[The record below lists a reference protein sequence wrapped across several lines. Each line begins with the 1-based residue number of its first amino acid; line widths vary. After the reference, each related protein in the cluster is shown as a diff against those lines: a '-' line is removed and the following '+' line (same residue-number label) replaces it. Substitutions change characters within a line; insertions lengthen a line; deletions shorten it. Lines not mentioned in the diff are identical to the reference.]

1 MKKAI
6 IFDLD
11 GTLWDSTRQILP
23 AWNQALA
30 EKQVEKRLTYEEICA
45 CMGKTTEEI
54 AVLLF
59 PALPKE
65 ESVPLVVSCCEREL
79 DVLLESGGSLYPG
92 LAETLAALREKYH
105 LYIVSNCLDGYIQSF
120 LTYHRFWDC
129 FEDLECLGRTGKT
142 KGENIRLIMERNAVD
157 AAIYVG
163 DTASDCAAAKKAG
176 IPFVHAAYGF
186 GKVEAVPAIL
196 SIRELPAAADRLLG
210 QQAKKC

>member
-1 MKKAI
+1 M
-6 IFDLD
+6 
-11 GTLWDSTRQILP
+11 S
-23 AWNQALA
+23 WNS
-30 EKQVEKRLTYEEICA
+30 RFYR
-45 CMGKTTEEI
+45 
-54 AVLLF
+54 VLL
-59 PALPKE
+59 L
-65 ESVPLVVSCCEREL
+65 
-79 DVLLESGGSLYPG
+79 SLYWKSKFLLLWVLRLIEALRINHHLKIQCLP
-92 LAETLAALREKYH
+92 LREKYH

-186 GKVEAVPAIL
+186 GKVESVPAIL